1 MSRNKK
7 KNRRGN
13 AQTVGGSD
21 RVEEGS
27 AVETATPETES
38 ESESEAAVESEVAV
52 DSDVVVE
59 SETRGETDAAG
70 EPEAATASASD
81 VPAEIDPE
89 SADAEVPETPDAA
102 TLAAVAAVEAMLYAS
117 GKPAP
122 IERLAEAAELSVE
135 NVEAA
140 LTILA
145 RLCDDPGRG
154 VRLDRVA
161 GGVRL
166 VSRPE
171 FDYPVRRLLGLD
183 GKNKLSMAA
192 LETLA
197 IMAYRQPV
205 TAPEVAEL
213 RGVNSASSIRT
224 LLDRKLIT
232 TAGRKE
238 VVGTPFL
245 YKTTKEFLVHF
256 GLTDLKELPKPEE
269 LESLYG
275 IETPG
280 VPDPSQTELFAESDV
295 DGTAENE
302 AEETAGESHPS
313 EIPLAEASADAAAED
328 HGAPDAP
335 EPSLATEAPAS
346 ISDAASEPD
355 LEPAPAQPP
364 SDEETS

>member
-1 MSRNKK
+1 MTDPIKE
-7 KNRRGN
+7 
-13 AQTVGGSD
+13 D
-21 RVEEGS
+21 
-27 AVETATPETES
+27 
-38 ESESEAAVESEVAV
+38 EAP
-52 DSDVVVE
+52 
-59 SETRGETDAAG
+59 TD
-70 EPEAATASASD
+70 PH
-81 VPAEIDPE
+81 
-89 SADAEVPETPDAA
+89 ADAEGDRAVATESSSAADGGPSRLDAA

-122 IERLAEAAELSVE
+122 VERLAEAAELSVE
-135 NVEAA
+135 DVEAA
-140 LTILA
+140 LQILA
-145 RLCDDPGRG
+145 RLCDEPGRG
-154 VRLDRVA
+154 IRLDRVA

-213 RGVNSASSIRT
+213 RGVNSSSSIRT

-256 GLTDLKELPKPEE
+256 GLADLKELPKPEE

-280 VPDPSQTELFAESDV
+280 PPDPSQTELFSDADV
-295 DGTAENE
+295 DGTANNGSE
-302 AEETAGESHPS
+302 AEEAES
-313 EIPLAEASADAAAED
+313 ETLESA
-328 HGAPDAP
+328 P
-335 EPSLATEAPAS
+335 T
-346 ISDAASEPD
+346 
-355 LEPAPAQPP
+355 PP
-364 SDEETS
+364 FDEETS

>member
-1 MSRNKK
+1 MTDLTK
-7 KNRRGN
+7 
-13 AQTVGGSD
+13 
-21 RVEEGS
+21 EEEK
-27 AVETATPETES
+27 AP
-38 ESESEAAVESEVAV
+38 VESGSPVEGERAV
-52 DSDVVVE
+52 
-59 SETRGETDAAG
+59 TA
-70 EPEAATASASD
+70 EPS
-81 VPAEIDPE
+81 P
-89 SADAEVPETPDAA
+89 PDAA
-102 TLAAVAAVEAMLYAS
+102 THAAVAAVEAMLYAS

-122 IERLAEAAELSVE
+122 VERLAEAAELSVE
-135 NVEAA
+135 DVEAA
-140 LTILA
+140 LQILA
-145 RLCDDPGRG
+145 RLCDNPGRG

-275 IETPG
+275 IEASAT
-280 VPDPSQTELFAESDV
+280 PDPSQTELFSEAEV
-295 DGTAENE
+295 DGTEDNAAE
-302 AEETAGESHPS
+302 AEAAEVAEEAEMETHPPENPPAEANVDEPASAGELGS
-313 EIPLAEASADAAAED
+313 
-328 HGAPDAP
+328 P
-335 EPSLATEAPAS
+335 ES
-346 ISDAASEPD
+346 IAK
-355 LEPAPAQPP
+355 PP